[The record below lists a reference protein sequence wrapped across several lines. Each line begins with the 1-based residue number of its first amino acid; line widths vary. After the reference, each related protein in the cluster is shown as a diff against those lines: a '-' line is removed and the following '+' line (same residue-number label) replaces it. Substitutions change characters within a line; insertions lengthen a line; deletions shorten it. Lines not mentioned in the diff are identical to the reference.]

1 MIEPISA
8 SNFDPFHLVTLGVL
22 SDEANRSKSDMEP
35 RAKVIGVLRFSV
47 LTPTYYSERFASLDE
62 TAVHIFSDE
71 RMELRFRI
79 FENLCLPSLIRQS
92 DEDFDCVVLTGESM
106 PPRHLNR
113 LKALLDP
120 LPNIHCM
127 PVGTEKHYQLIKGGY
142 NSIPVDDCSHRIMF
156 RLDDDDAVDIDFVK
170 RTKYLASGLLDL
182 QGPETPFV
190 IAYNRGFYVE
200 SQEGE
205 NDIFDSCERAPLST
219 GTTLVAP
226 VDYPRNP
233 YRFVHRALAQ
243 HYNTFSDISVPAF
256 IRTIH
261 GDNKSRPTQ
270 MGQTHKLNPRM
281 ISRQL
286 RRHFGVDMDMLKAL

>member
-1 MIEPISA
+1 
-8 SNFDPFHLVTLGVL
+8 
-22 SDEANRSKSDMEP
+22 MEP

-47 LTPTYYSERFASLDE
+47 LTPTYYSERFE
-62 TAVHIFSDE
+62 TLEKIAEHIFSDE

-92 DEDFDCVVLTGESM
+92 DADFDCVVLTGGSM
-106 PPRHLNR
+106 PAKYLSR

-127 PVGTEKHYQLIKGGY
+127 PVGTDKHYQLLKGGY
-142 NSIPVDDCSHRIMF
+142 NSIPVEGCSHRIMF
-156 RLDDDDAVDIDFVK
+156 RLDDDDAVDINFVK
-170 RTKYLASGLLDL
+170 RTKHLAKGLLDL

-190 IAYNRGFYVE
+190 IAHNRGFYVE
-200 SQEGE
+200 SREGE
-205 NDIFDSCERAPLST
+205 NDVFDACERAPLST

-233 YRFVHRALAQ
+233 YRYVHRALAQ
-243 HYNTFSDISVPAF
+243 HYNTFSDISAPAF

-270 MGQTHKLNPRM
+270 MGLTRKMKPRV
-281 ISRQL
+281 IARQL
-286 RRHFGVDMDMLKAL
+286 RQHFEVEMDVLKSL